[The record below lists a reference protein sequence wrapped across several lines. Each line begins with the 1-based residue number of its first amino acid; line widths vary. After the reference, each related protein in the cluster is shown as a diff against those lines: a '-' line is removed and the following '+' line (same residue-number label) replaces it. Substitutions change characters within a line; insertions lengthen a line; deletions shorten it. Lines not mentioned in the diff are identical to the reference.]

1 MYKAVIV
8 DDERWIVEGI
18 KAGVRWE
25 KYGFQVAGV
34 AENGKKGLE
43 LIEKLRP
50 DFVLTDIKMP
60 LVNGLELIKRGK
72 EISPGT
78 VFAVLSGHAEFAYAQ
93 KALNYGTF
101 GYCLKPF
108 EIDEIE
114 SMLAKL
120 SQSLKQRNDLEPER
134 DAQELYEVLCSGNEQ
149 LLAEKLTSAGMPVSA
164 ALPVT
169 SIVVQGYLPAPYR
182 EDIQHI
188 RFRMNKRRSGLL
200 VYSHLAESL
209 LSSLYLSGNATEYSI
224 GIGPSSADPAGLEAS
239 LEAASVASYG
249 CFSTGKGGV
258 YRSMAPKESKVD
270 DLLSELAGAL
280 AQKDRMRFVSVMESC
295 RPLFRSNA
303 LTIKDAYLI
312 FNTVMFLFTREGV
325 KERAKFLEGYD
336 QLFYDYGQ
344 SDAMIDY
351 LVKHTLHHLSDEL
364 PSRLAGVTHIRIKEV
379 LTYIHHHFNQ
389 EISIQSLSE
398 KFYLSPTY
406 LSQLFK
412 KEVGENFV
420 EYLSRLRIQYACKL
434 LAETDM
440 TVSQIGEKC
449 GFNDYFYFTRI
460 FKRLN
465 GMTPTQYREAR

>member
-25 KYGFQVAGV
+25 TCGFQVVGE
-34 AENGKKGLE
+34 AENGQEGLE
-43 LIEKLRP
+43 LIEKLQP

-72 EISPGT
+72 EISPHT
-78 VFAVLSGHAEFAYAQ
+78 IFAVLSGHAEFAYAQ

-108 EIDEIE
+108 EIEEIE

-120 SQSLKQRNDLEPER
+120 SLSLKHRSGPEPEQ
-134 DAQELYEVLCSGNEQ
+134 DAQELYEILCSGNEQ
-149 LLAEKLTSAGMPVSA
+149 LLAEKLKAAGMPASA
-164 ALPVT
+164 VMPVT
-169 SIVVQGYLPAPYR
+169 PIVVQGYVHVLHR
-182 EDIQHI
+182 DIHHI
-188 RFRMNKRRSGLL
+188 RFRMNKRRVGFLL
-200 VYSHLAESL
+200 YSHLVDSF
-209 LSSLYLSGNATEYSI
+209 LSSLDLSGGAVEYSI
-224 GIGPSSADPAGLEAS
+224 GIGPSSASSAGLEAS
-239 LEAASVASYG
+239 LEAASVAAYG
-249 CFSTGKGGV
+249 SFSTGKGGV
-258 YRSMAPKESKVD
+258 YRPIATLETTRD
-270 DLLSELAGAL
+270 ELLSELAGAL
-280 AQKDRMRFVSVMESC
+280 AQKDRMRFVFVMESC
-295 RPLFRSNA
+295 RPLFHRSA
-303 LTIKDAYLI
+303 LTIKDAYMI
-312 FNTVMFLFTREGV
+312 YNTVMYLFTRGGV
-325 KERAKFLEGYD
+325 KANARFLEGYD
-336 QLFYDYGQ
+336 QLYYDYGH

-351 LVKHTLHHLSDEL
+351 LVKHTLNHLSDEL
-364 PSRLAGVTHIRIKEV
+364 SSRLAGVTHNRIKEI

-389 EISIQSLSE
+389 EISIQSLSD

-420 EYLSRLRIQYACKL
+420 EYLSRQRIQYACKL

-440 TVSQIGEKC
+440 TISQIGEKC

-465 GMTPTQYREAR
+465 GMTPTQYRESR